1 MSMNFNWVKLRRIP
15 AGAAFRSCG
24 QVLDRFLS
32 SQMCCCTCWC
42 ILVDMLHP
50 CCRKK
55 AFKIQ
60 IWAVDDKVAHCLTH
74 THLSPKYH
82 RLVVKKIMI
91 TKSLRNPL
99 KNFANACHEEVLN
112 SSWPIFYCVN
122 VPKLESWSPVHTF
135 PERAFKLNTWFLGTI
150 RILLILSII
159 LTQEESYCSL
169 SMEKLFSQSK
179 A

>member
-1 MSMNFNWVKLRRIP
+1 MNATNLLFMFKHLQHVDNEIMLAFRSFGAMSMNFTRVKPRRIP

-24 QVLDRFLS
+24 QVLDRVLS

-55 AFKIQ
+55 VFKIQ
-60 IWAVDDKVAHCLTH
+60 IWAMDDKVAHCLTH

-82 RLVVKKIMI
+82 KLVVKKIMI

-112 SSWPIFYCVN
+112 SSWPNFLLCKCTKTGVL
-122 VPKLESWSPVHTF
+122 VASPY
-135 PERAFKLNTWFLGTI
+135 PP
-150 RILLILSII
+150 
-159 LTQEESYCSL
+159 
-169 SMEKLFSQSK
+169 
-179 A
+179 